1 MTDAENDRQP
11 TGDDVPVGDAAEA
24 SDDVAASSVEPADA
38 SDAAH
43 STPVVAETVTSQ
55 SVRVRRTPRYAR
67 FMLVGALVCVV
78 AAFIVTYSFPQ
89 GAGYDRN
96 TVFGFM
102 LLVGIAVGVVLGAV
116 AALIA
121 DRIARRRARTL
132 TADRID
138 VRAAQADAPSTSR
151 DA

>member
-1 MTDAENDRQP
+1 MTDAQSDQQGETP
-11 TGDDVPVGDAAEA
+11 TETAAQA
-24 SDDVAASSVEPADA
+24 
-38 SDAAH
+38 
-43 STPVVAETVTSQ
+43 TPSETVTSET
-55 SVRVRRTPRYAR
+55 VRVRRTPRYAR

-102 LLVGIAVGVVLGAV
+102 LLVAIAVGVALGAL

-121 DRIARRRARTL
+121 DRIARKQARTV

-138 VRAAQADAPSTSR
+138 VRTPPADAPSR
-151 DA
+151 PDDAG